1 MDKNKVE
8 KEIRWILDTFPQEVH
23 VKMLLELVERE
34 CRSAREDAY
43 YSAELEHAGTIGC
56 SFDD

>member
-8 KEIRWILDTFPQEVH
+8 KEIRWILDMFPQEVH
-23 VKMLLELVERE
+23 VKMLLQLVERE
-34 CRSAREDAY
+34 RQSAWEDAY
-43 YSAELEHAGTIGC
+43 HSAEFEHTGTIGC

>member
-1 MDKNKVE
+1 MDEKKVE

-23 VKMLLELVERE
+23 TKMLLELVERE
-34 CRSAREDAY
+34 RRRAWEDAY
-43 YSAELEHAGTIGC
+43 HSAELEHSGTIGC